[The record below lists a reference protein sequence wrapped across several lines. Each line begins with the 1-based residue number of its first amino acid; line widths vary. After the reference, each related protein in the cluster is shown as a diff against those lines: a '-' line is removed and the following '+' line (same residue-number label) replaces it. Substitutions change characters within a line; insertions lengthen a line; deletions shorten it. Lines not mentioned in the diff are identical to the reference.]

1 MVEPSENPFASPVEV
16 SRSDHCIFQ
25 AHQRE
30 IVAKEIFQAT
40 IAALLSI
47 LLGLLTVAFVAFAS
61 LFGGGGTVVILVI
74 MLLMT
79 LSCVATTINHWNR
92 ANRAKERFPLV
103 VDEGG
108 IQAKFEDGGVWNLR
122 TIPWNQITNIRFT
135 PRDRMVVKTTTG
147 SESIA
152 DLRLL
157 GGSRWKPL
165 KAALAF
171 YSDWMAPE
179 RD

>member
-1 MVEPSENPFASPVEV
+1 MEPNENPFASPVEV
-16 SRSDHCIFQ
+16 SRSEHRIFQ

-30 IVAKEIFQAT
+30 VVAKEIFQAT
-40 IAALLSI
+40 IAAILSI

-61 LFGGGGTVVILVI
+61 LLSGGGAVIVLVI

-79 LSCVATTINHWNR
+79 LSCIATTINHWHR
-92 ANRAKERFPLV
+92 ANRAKECFPLV
-103 VDEGG
+103 IDEGG
-108 IQAKFEDGGVWNLR
+108 VQAKFEDGGTWNLR
-122 TIPWNQITNIRFT
+122 TIPWNQITNIRFA
-135 PRDRMVVKTTTG
+135 PRDRMVVTTTTG

-157 GGSRWKPL
+157 GGGRWKPL
-165 KAALAF
+165 KATLAF

-179 RD
+179 SD